1 MQAGVDFC
9 RSILIYSALTVPMP
23 VLEGLFRNINGIYGH
38 YQMVNEKMQPI
49 ERDPDV
55 ELMKLYKEKM
65 DEMKAAGVAINT
77 AQIRKALLRVLR
89 QHSDVQT
96 DGESTSSAGSDNA
109 PSEDNLKPEEIAEV
123 VPIMEDPEVAKVM
136 KKKAVEKIDIPKV
149 PVTVSPL
156 KKRSTTIG
164 PNQKKQ
170 G

>member
-1 MQAGVDFC
+1 
-9 RSILIYSALTVPMP
+9 
-23 VLEGLFRNINGIYGH
+23 
-38 YQMVNEKMQPI
+38 MQPI
-49 ERDPDV
+49 ERDPDI

-65 DEMKAAGVAINT
+65 EQMKEQGIAINT
-77 AQIRKALLRVLR
+77 AQIKKALLKVLR

-123 VPIMEDPEVAKVM
+123 VPIMEDPEVAKAV
-136 KKKAVEKIDIPKV
+136 KKNKANDKADIPKG
-149 PVTVSPL
+149 PTSSSPL

-164 PNQKKQ
+164 PGQKGK

>member
-89 QHSDVQT
+89 QHSDV
-96 DGESTSSAGSDNA
+96 
-109 PSEDNLKPEEIAEV
+109 
-123 VPIMEDPEVAKVM
+123 
-136 KKKAVEKIDIPKV
+136 
-149 PVTVSPL
+149 
-156 KKRSTTIG
+156 
-164 PNQKKQ
+164 
-170 G
+170 